1 LAYFRETEPL
11 SDDALILIG
20 LNHFSSLKGE
30 VMVDQNLTALEA
42 LGIAIRSELD
52 VEKLY
57 QELASRTEND
67 LLKDR
72 FLNLYQE
79 ERRHQ
84 FLLEKKY
91 QEMFP
96 NVNLKIPPSQ
106 LPKEIVDQSLS
117 KNFTIKDVLKFA
129 IDEERRLKE
138 FYLDYAETDIDLSG
152 KRMFRFLADLKF
164 SHEMKLTAELEMIEK
179 YPAYYGGAQSWEAE
193 IGFKTEGIKQH

>member
-1 LAYFRETEPL
+1 
-11 SDDALILIG
+11 
-20 LNHFSSLKGE
+20 
-30 VMVDQNLTALEA
+30 MVDQSLTALEA

-84 FLLEKKY
+84 LLLEKKY
-91 QEMFP
+91 KEMFP
-96 NVNLKIPPSQ
+96 NIDLKIPPSQ
-106 LPKEIVDQSLS
+106 LPKEIVDQYLS
-117 KNFTIKDVLKFA
+117 KDLSIKDVLKFA

-164 SHEMKLTAELEMIEK
+164 SHQMRLTAELELIEK
-179 YPAYYGGAQSWEAE
+179 YPAYYEGPTSWEVE
-193 IGFKTEGIKQH
+193 TGLKMEKIKRRE